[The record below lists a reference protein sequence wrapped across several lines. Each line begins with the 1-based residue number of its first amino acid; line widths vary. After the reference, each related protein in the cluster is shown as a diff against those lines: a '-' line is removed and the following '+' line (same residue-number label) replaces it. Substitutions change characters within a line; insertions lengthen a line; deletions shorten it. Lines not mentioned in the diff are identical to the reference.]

1 MPMLLTLTS
10 LEPQPSPSPSP
21 GGGRPSYIV
30 MPMLLRSL
38 QLLVREVTVARVAAQ
53 LGDFTAEVITLT
65 LTSRWLHRKGHPLKL
80 DLHLS

>member
-1 MPMLLTLTS
+1 
-10 LEPQPSPSPSP
+10 
-21 GGGRPSYIV
+21 

-65 LTSRWLHRKGHPLKL
+65 LTSRWLHRKGHPLNL